1 MSHAT
6 DSALVVEH
14 EIRIEAPRDRVF
26 RLLSDQAEM
35 ARWMPVS
42 LFEPHVGGRFEMVA
56 GEWVA
61 FGEVTQLDP
70 PRRLAYTW
78 DWQNQ
83 PLGTRTEVT
92 FDLEADGQATILRLR
107 HAGFTSP
114 EQAASHTTGWTH
126 YEERLSA
133 VAEGRDP
140 GPDAMAGEGEAG
152 EDRG

>member
-14 EIRIEAPRDRVF
+14 EIRIEAPQEHVF

-42 LFEPHVGGRFEMVA
+42 LFEPHVGGRFEMAA

-61 FGEVTQLDP
+61 FGEVTELDP
-70 PRRLAYTW
+70 PRRVAYTW
-78 DWQNQ
+78 DWRNE
-83 PLGTRTEVT
+83 PLGARTDVT

-107 HAGFTSP
+107 HTGFATP
-114 EQAASHTTGWTH
+114 EQATSHSTGWSH

-133 VAEGRDP
+133 AASGRDP
-140 GPDAMAGEGEAG
+140 GPDAMAGEAG
-152 EDRG
+152 KG